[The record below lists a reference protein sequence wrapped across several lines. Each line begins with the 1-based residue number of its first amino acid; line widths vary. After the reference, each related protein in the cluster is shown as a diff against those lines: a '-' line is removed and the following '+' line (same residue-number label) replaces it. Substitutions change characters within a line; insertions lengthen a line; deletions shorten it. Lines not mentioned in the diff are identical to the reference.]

1 MTEPPDKQFA
11 DASLVLVPYLL
22 AGLAASLPLLLVPQ
36 AWDLMFRFVAQ
47 LSLLVALGFVATLAV
62 LDVPLRGFFRG
73 RGWSRRREALSGAVV
88 LVVLVTGVVAL
99 VTLASSAA
107 LRLTPSLQFLQLL
120 SALDIAWVVAAISI
134 GARQRWGGRAAVVS
148 GTVIGVACVVSI
160 WNYLRVVG
168 FSSDGGWLV
177 DGAQLMKLVIPFD
190 MAAAVVAVTVLFLG
204 IRHSAD
210 DAGQ

>member
-1 MTEPPDKQFA
+1 M
-11 DASLVLVPYLL
+11 SHSCC
-22 AGLAASLPLLLVPQ
+22 G
-36 AWDLMFRFVAQ
+36 R
-47 LSLLVALGFVATLAV
+47 LSPKLEQ
-62 LDVPLRGFFRG
+62 P
-73 RGWSRRREALSGAVV
+73 
-88 LVVLVTGVVAL
+88 
-99 VTLASSAA
+99 ASS
-107 LRLTPSLQFLQLL
+107 S
-120 SALDIAWVVAAISI
+120 
-134 GARQRWGGRAAVVS
+134 AAVVS